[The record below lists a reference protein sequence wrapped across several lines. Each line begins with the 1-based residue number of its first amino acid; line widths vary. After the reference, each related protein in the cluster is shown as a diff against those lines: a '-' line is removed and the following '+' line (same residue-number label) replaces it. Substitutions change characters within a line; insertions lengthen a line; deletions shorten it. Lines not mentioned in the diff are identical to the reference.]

1 MTLAPRRG
9 TRAWRTLRAAWQARI
24 DANNGWTCRRT
35 GQPIPPHQPKAW
47 DLGHKT
53 PRHNGG
59 TNNPTNTHPEH
70 TTCNRSAGG
79 KTGATITN
87 QPPPLK
93 THQL

>member
-1 MTLAPRRG
+1 MNPANIHTH
-9 TRAWRTLRAAWQARI
+9 TWRKLRTQWQHQINTTTIHCWRCG
-24 DANNGWTCRRT
+24 N
-35 GQPIPPHQPKAW
+35 PIPPHQPKAW